1 MECEL
6 QAAAAGSGGGGRW
19 RAGSAASRPLGRP
32 GLRLACNHIQI
43 SPRYHKVLGLAWPA
57 TAMQRKWRTNR
68 WALDTV
74 LAYPVFRES
83 IPPRDAEYTLADP
96 TDLYAVYTVL
106 HIENKQSE
114 LRWSPHGRFYYFL
127 AQWEQAQTADG
138 RQAQQ
143 TAAPEGDE
151 DPPPQVRAPGQC
163 GHLHAAHCTACGQ
176 IHLAWSIKACQTDGC
191 PPALRVHLPQI
202 VPEGSEAALR
212 QEAEAAAAAPQQQQ
226 QGKGGSRQ
234 QQQQQKQKQI
244 QQQQGAAEH
253 EPPQQSA
260 ELPSAGQQPEAA
272 AAAAAAGQQPG
283 PAAAADATEPPAAAA
298 AAALPPKQR
307 TQIVVPVSSSHPHLT
322 PQLLQRLFS
331 VRGVQAQQLLL
342 ALVDSNGVVTRRWVL
357 APWSVQLLRLPP
369 LLRLLSRLPPMQTP
383 PLVLCSTNADATSQS
398 PSL

>member
-1 MECEL
+1 
-6 QAAAAGSGGGGRW
+6 
-19 RAGSAASRPLGRP
+19 
-32 GLRLACNHIQI
+32 
-43 SPRYHKVLGLAWPA
+43 
-57 TAMQRKWRTNR
+57 MQRKWRTNR

-212 QEAEAAAAAPQQQQ
+212 QEAEAAAAAPQQKQ
-226 QGKGGSRQ
+226 QGKGGGRQ
-234 QQQQQKQKQI
+234 QQQQQKQKQ
-244 QQQQGAAEH
+244 QQQQ
-253 EPPQQSA
+253 
-260 ELPSAGQQPEAA
+260 
-272 AAAAAAGQQPG
+272 
-283 PAAAADATEPPAAAA
+283 
-298 AAALPPKQR
+298 
-307 TQIVVPVSSSHPHLT
+307 
-322 PQLLQRLFS
+322 
-331 VRGVQAQQLLL
+331 
-342 ALVDSNGVVTRRWVL
+342 
-357 APWSVQLLRLPP
+357 
-369 LLRLLSRLPPMQTP
+369 
-383 PLVLCSTNADATSQS
+383 
-398 PSL
+398 